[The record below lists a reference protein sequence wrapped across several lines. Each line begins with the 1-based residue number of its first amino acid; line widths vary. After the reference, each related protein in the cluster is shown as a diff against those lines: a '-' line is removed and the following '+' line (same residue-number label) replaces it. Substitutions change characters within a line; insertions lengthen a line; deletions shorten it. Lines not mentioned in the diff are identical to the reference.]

1 MPGGCGLQFTD
12 NLGTAEAKGFDLQAE
27 FAAGPM
33 KFDLATGYTEARYT
47 KDSSL
52 RSPDCP
58 HGSGIPCLPLAR
70 AGDAISGQASINLN
84 PGTNAPWTGSLGAE
98 YDFKAG
104 DRPAYVRF
112 DYQFQSRNNWLSNL
126 QDPGHF
132 TVQPPTPTPCARER
146 VRAAARR
153 RDARQ
158 LECLRVHRQPVRL
171 AHGDELH
178 EGAGRL
184 LQSAAGPPHEQENQ
198 YTFRP
203 RTYGLT
209 ATLHL

>member
-1 MPGGCGLQFTD
+1 LQFTD

-33 KFDLATGYTEARYT
+33 KFELATGYTEARYT
-47 KDSSL
+47 RDSTL

-58 HGSGIPCLPLAR
+58 SGSGIPCLPLAR

-84 PGTNAPWTGSLGAE
+84 PGSNAPWTGSLGAE
-98 YDFKAG
+98 YEFTAG
-104 DRPAYVRF
+104 DHPAYVRF

-126 QDPGHF
+126 QDPGTSQYNPDSYAVAANDYAQLRGGVTLRSWNVAAFIDNLFDSH
-132 TVQPPTPTPCARER
+132 TVTNYMKGQADSFNP
-146 VRAAARR
+146 
-153 RDARQ
+153 
-158 LECLRVHRQPVRL
+158 
-171 AHGDELH
+171 
-178 EGAGRL
+178 
-184 LQSAAGPPHEQENQ
+184 AGPPHEQENQ

-203 RTYGLT
+203 RTFGLT